1 MFSFLIPYLQTILVD
16 ILRKKQQS
24 WKIGTC
30 NFVQEQPLNLNHS
43 KITHSKFKLL
53 IIDPL
58 KMICNIGRF
67 LRYSLEQNT

>member
-24 WKIGTC
+24 WKI
-30 NFVQEQPLNLNHS
+30 VQEQPLNLNHS

-58 KMICNIGRF
+58 KMICNIGHF
-67 LRYSLEQNT
+67 LRYSLEQNA